1 MWESVLGCG
10 GGEGRGM
17 KGVGEGKGRCGRVK
31 KCEGRFGRVHGVSV
45 GKYVGVW
52 VR

>member
-1 MWESVLGCG
+1 MWEKVLGCG
-10 GGEGRGM
+10 VVMG
-17 KGVGEGKGRCGRVK
+17 GVGEGKGRCERVK